1 MELASESLG
10 AAPAPVLAPPPP
22 MQRLSLRALI
32 GTSIFNL
39 GINAVWIAYNSVILP
54 YWLKPLVPSDVYAV
68 AIGVIE
74 AIGIGIA
81 LIVNIVA
88 GIISDHFSTKRFGR
102 RAPIMFLGSLLTA
115 PFLLLAV
122 FLPLTLPLAATI
134 FIGMQ
139 FFTNVS
145 AAAFQPTLADFVPTN
160 QRGISA
166 GLKGLFIL
174 VGSIVGFI
182 AVGPLLAAHLYA
194 LAYLILAGVF
204 ILSTLANIIAMRPY
218 DKTDMPITPI
228 HLGRAIRDM
237 FRFQKVP
244 GGFYWFVFGS
254 FLIYMGL
261 SSFQA
266 DAQVYLE
273 VLLRYNRDQ
282 AAAAESIFAGVSIL
296 VSIFFAVLAGYI
308 SDRIGRRNLIIGTTI
323 ASAILSLLFP
333 FVPQLGLL
341 FPALTGFGVFLI
353 IAALYSASISMVQ
366 SVDTA
371 LSSDLVPLE
380 AAGKYMGYANL
391 AQGLAGAVAP
401 LLFGI
406 ILNFHGAASVESF
419 TAFFIVTASFFVI
432 SIFIMAFKVAN
443 K

>member
-1 MELASESLG
+1 MK
-10 AAPAPVLAPPPP
+10 
-22 MQRLSLRALI
+22 ALV
-32 GTSIFNL
+32 GTSVFSL

-54 YWLKPLVPSDVYAV
+54 YWLKPLVPANVYPLT
-68 AIGVIE
+68 
-74 AIGIGIA
+74 IGIVEAVGISIA
-81 LIVNIVA
+81 LMVNIIV
-88 GIISDHFSTKRFGR
+88 GIISDHFTTKRFGH
-102 RAPIMFLGSLLTA
+102 RAPIMFIGSLLTA
-115 PFLLLAV
+115 PFLLLGV
-122 FLPLTLPLAATI
+122 FLPITLPLAATI

-145 AAAFQPTLADFVPTN
+145 AAAFQPTLADFVPEN

-174 VGSIVGFI
+174 VG
-182 AVGPLLAAHLYA
+182 AVIGGGAIGPLLGAHLYGVA
-194 LAYLILAGVF
+194 YIMLAVVF
-204 ILSTLANIIAMRPY
+204 ILGTIANVVAMRPY
-218 DKTDMPITPI
+218 DKTNMAMTPI
-228 HLGRAIRDM
+228 HLVKAIRDM
-237 FRFQKVP
+237 FRLQKVP
-244 GGFYWFVFGS
+244 GGFYWFVLGS

-266 DAQVYLE
+266 DALVYLE
-273 VLLRYNRDQ
+273 TVLHYSPDQ
-282 AAAAESIFAGVSIL
+282 AVTAFGIFGGVSIV

-323 ASAILSLLFP
+323 ASAIFSLLFP
-333 FVPQLGLL
+333 FIPQLGLL
-341 FPALTGFGVFLI
+341 LPALTGFGVFLI
-353 IAALYSASISMVQ
+353 VAALYSASIAMVQ

-371 LSSDLVPLE
+371 LTSDLVPQE

-391 AQGLAGAVAP
+391 AQGTAGAVAP

-406 ILNFHGAASVESF
+406 ILNLHGAASVQSF

-432 SIFIMAFKVAN
+432 SIFIMALKVAN